1 MEQIQNN
8 PTKKTERPSFTKLWA
23 DVKKYKR
30 LYYKVLPVTFIV
42 AAILTL
48 SMPNY
53 YSCTVMLAPELSGM
67 KSGGSLA
74 NLASSLAFEAG
85 ISPAMVVRS
94 ALPPRMM
101 RAASIGRF
109 AMVPMPKI
117 VPMMRLSM
125 SWRR

>member
-42 AAILTL
+42 TAILTL

-74 NLASSLAFEAG
+74 SLASSFSINLGGASAG
-85 ISPAMVVRS
+85 ADAPS
-94 ALPPRMM
+94 ALPYRVQLY
-101 RAASIGRF
+101 F
-109 AMVPMPKI
+109 
-117 VPMMRLSM
+117 
-125 SWRR
+125 